1 MELIPMNRK
10 TVSTLLLLGILII
23 VVLSGG
29 IYTYYIQDS
38 EIEEKQAELDNL
50 KLNAQ
55 NTEELKIQLADL
67 SKRVEELDAI
77 LALRKYI
84 IPVNIPQSNF
94 FKFVNNISANF
105 DEHSYVNVEYLG
117 NGDPASFYSYLY
129 SIKGTAE
136 FNDLFKL
143 VYAIEQSKELKK
155 ILKGKLN
162 NFVEVD
168 KEGFPHYL
176 VTYNFE
182 VLVYYA
188 DNDTYASAKYNEN
201 KLNSNPLYNIFYPL
215 IRDEIPPNSD
225 NLLDVQTARLLA
237 LIPDGAYVADASGQ
251 THLLWEGDEVYLGYL
266 TKIDYTNNEVKF
278 VLNKGGV
285 IEKITLA
292 IEQNMQEND
301 KKLTS
306 K

>member
-1 MELIPMNRK
+1 MNRK
-10 TVSTLLLLGILII
+10 TVSTLLLLAILVII
-23 VVLSGG
+23 TVGGG
-29 IYTYYIQDS
+29 IYTYYFQLGD
-38 EIEEKQAELDNL
+38 IEENQKELDNL
-50 KLNAQ
+50 KITAL
-55 NTEELKIQLADL
+55 NTEDLKIQLADL
-67 SKRVEELDAI
+67 KGKVAELDSI

-94 FKFVNNISANF
+94 FKFVNKVSSNF
-105 DEHSYVNVEYLG
+105 SEYSHVNVEYSGL
-117 NGDPASFYSYLY
+117 GDPGDFFSYMY
-129 SIKGTAE
+129 NITGTAD

-155 ILKGKLN
+155 VLKGNLT

-168 KEGFPHYL
+168 EEGFPHYL
-176 VTYNFE
+176 VSYNFN
-182 VLVYYA
+182 VMVYYS

-201 KLNSNPLYNIFYPL
+201 SLRSNSLYNIFYPL
-215 IRDEIPPNSD
+215 IRDDIPPNSD
-225 NLLDVQTARLLA
+225 NLLDVQTAQLLA
-237 LIPDGAYVADASGQ
+237 LIPDGAYVSDASGK

-266 TKIDYTNNEVKF
+266 TKIDYTTNDVKF

-285 IEKITLA
+285 IEKITLKLD
-292 IEQNMQEND
+292 QNSSEND

>member
-1 MELIPMNRK
+1 MNRK

-23 VVLSGG
+23 VAISGG
-29 IYTYYIQDS
+29 IYTFYIQDGD
-38 EIEEKQAELDNL
+38 IEEKQKELDNL
-50 KLNAQ
+50 KVNAQ
-55 NTEELKIQLADL
+55 NTEELKVQLSEL
-67 SKRVEELDAI
+67 KKRVEELDAI

-94 FKFVNNISANF
+94 FKFINNVSENF
-105 DEHSYVNVEYLG
+105 TEYSHVNVEYIG
-117 NGDPASFYSYLY
+117 NGDPGNFYSYIY
-129 SIKGTAE
+129 NIKGTAE

-155 ILKGKLN
+155 ITKGNLN
-162 NFVEVD
+162 NFIEVD
-168 KEGFPHYL
+168 EEGVPHYL
-176 VTYNFE
+176 VSYNYD
-182 VLVYYA
+182 VLVYYS
-188 DNDTYASAKYNEN
+188 DNDNFASAKYSEN
-201 KLNSNPLYNIFYPL
+201 RLKSNPLYNIFYPL
-215 IRDEIPPNSD
+215 IREKIPPNTN
-225 NLLDVQTARLLA
+225 NLLDVQTAQLLA
-237 LIPDGAYVADASGQ
+237 LIPDGAYISDASGQ

-285 IEKITLA
+285 IEKVTLK
-292 IEQNMQEND
+292 IEQNSKETD